1 MLFSASQPSAED
13 PTFLPPPPALQI
25 CRAHTEAWRRL
36 SDALPDL
43 MADLPPMPHRAVRA
57 SCSAGPHPPGP
68 ACCSLCLQPACP
80 AGLTVS
86 HALAIFSRNRR
97 ASGLPFLPCLLPPA
111 GAALGAA
118 LGVLRAA
125 GAGAAGA
132 VARALLPTT
141 QSSLLSSCRRPARRR
156 NMGAAA
162 GGAAA
167 GARPGAAA
175 VAAAAATWRS
185 LPRCT
190 SSSSSLC
197 LRPGLLLLL
206 RRHRTSSRPGPLRPP
221 AMASRTC
228 CPTCLCQR

>member
-132 VARALLPTT
+132 
-141 QSSLLSSCRRPARRR
+141 
-156 NMGAAA
+156 
-162 GGAAA
+162 
-167 GARPGAAA
+167 RPGAAA